1 MVFGRKSKPDAAAGG
16 AVGSS
21 GSFDPQIGID
31 PSAAS
36 STKHNNYVAPQSTT
50 TTNPSIN
57 NATTALDIV
66 DMLPHTG
73 SLRRDHHTKKK
84 KKKKSNRIGLS
95 LSHSLS
101 QTSTIDEDEEQ
112 QYQYP
117 TNTNNTNT
125 TNTNTAMSSNLYT
138 SNDAAFQLQAAL
150 SNSLSLESQ
159 RSMNSYYSEDAHA
172 GVGGNFDS
180 SPNNNNNNNRSSS
193 SRNAKNKFTLPN
205 RYRGFSTSISSLFLD
220 ESIVCGALSCCGVLL
235 SSRTEHL
242 LNERN
247 VKRGVTRRGGGYG
260 KEGAQR
266 APSKILGI
274 SWIVTI
280 VSILL
285 TYVVWGFGGGG
296 GEYDEYYDG
305 EWAYEEDDNNNGDNN
320 GGRMLDGRMKSSS
333 SSQKHSF
340 AGIMKLRDYREH
352 IFDPAFKVAS
362 RTFVTIKS
370 QFNDEEYTPGTASQQ
385 QQHRHLDYDDDY
397 YYNNNNGN
405 DTASMARMV
414 IILIFLFVLG
424 VIGRRRRMRTR
435 FTIQRARTADDHIY
449 YASLQGSG
457 GPPGLSTSFSG
468 GGGAATTAGE
478 STFHEREDKYDG
490 ACSHTICG
498 CYPVDNKE
506 ANYADFGDEVDDD
519 NDQSTV
525 GTNSTGRR
533 RKKKKKRK
541 GGDFVSRVMNMVFNC
556 CCGALCKCWCQVFS
570 ICALAQ
576 EARETRLL
584 VPPSMQRVDLITHQP
599 FHEYASD
606 VNNVRRRFMEHA
618 SRSWMQHYTALSHLS
633 RYILFG
639 YVVVTALVVLT
650 MLLHPASWFTWGDAL
665 VLIATFTQSF
675 LVLMVVF
682 GIFHRS
688 DLSFDAVV
696 KLFAVGFCICV
707 PVGVFFEGLMMN
719 GLMSI
724 FYVCYFLFSTILG
737 QNFDNWVQDNNFMF
751 WFVGELVSAYLVAAL
766 VEELCKYYGFRFVEH
781 PDLIF
786 LTGLDRSA
794 EQAKT
799 AGGVNA
805 YKFDSQLVSE
815 FSRSQE
821 SDAENITISRSRSR
835 IGSARNRLRDDEE
848 YDEPELRTVT
858 QQASAITTGMI
869 SVAVGLACAE
879 NFMYVFFLGGSRG
892 NSGAIWQ
899 ELMILLFRSIFPVHA
914 LAAAMQSINM
924 IRKFVEEPQNHLG
937 VGRIIL
943 PAVMLHGTFDAIL
956 LSITTYIES
965 KYDQFYENGG
975 NDEDGLPFNPVAVNI
990 FAWTSII
997 GLMTFSFG
1005 WYTFQN
1011 RRQMK
1016 RLALIQIGSNSNSV
1030 NETAVF
1036 T

>member
-1 MVFGRKSKPDAAAGG
+1 MAFGRKTKPDAPEGG
-16 AVGSS
+16 AALGSS
-21 GSFDPQIGID
+21 DSFDPHQMASD
-31 PSAAS
+31 YMKYSKNATTASSAAN
-36 STKHNNYVAPQSTT
+36 NNYAAPQSTAAT
-50 TTNPSIN
+50 PSSG
-57 NATTALDIV
+57 IV
-66 DMLPHTG
+66 DVLPPTG
-73 SLRRDHHTKKK
+73 SLRSNSSSSKTSKNTKK
-84 KKKKSNRIGLS
+84 SSRIGNIRSKLS
-95 LSHSLS
+95 LSQSLS
-101 QTSTIDEDEEQ
+101 QTSTIDEDAE
-112 QYQYP
+112 YNYP
-117 TNTNNTNT
+117 HHAT
-125 TNTNTAMSSNLYT
+125 TTSAASNLYT

-150 SNSLSLESQ
+150 SKSLSMESH
-159 RSMNSYYSEDAHA
+159 RSYNSSYSEDAHA
-172 GVGGNFDS
+172 GGPGLDGSIAHTIHNT
-180 SPNNNNNNNRSSS
+180 
-193 SRNAKNKFTLPN
+193 KKKFRLPN

-220 ESIVCGALSCCGVLL
+220 ESIVCGALSCCGVIL

-247 VKRGVTRRGGGYG
+247 IKRGVTRRGGGYG

-285 TYVVWGFGGGG
+285 TFVVWGFGGGG
-296 GEYDEYYDG
+296 EYEEYYDG
-305 EWAYEEDDNNNGDNN
+305 DWAYEEDNYNGNDDGNN
-320 GGRMLDGRMKSSS
+320 GGGERRVLNGIMKKA
-333 SSQKHSF
+333 SSQKHGF
-340 AGIMKLRDYREH
+340 AGIRKLRDYREH
-352 IFDPAFKVAS
+352 VFDPALRVAR
-362 RTFVTIKS
+362 RTFIAVKS
-370 QFNDEEYTPGTASQQ
+370 QFNDEEYTPGVQHEQ
-385 QQHRHLDYDDDY
+385 QQHQRHLDYDDDY
-397 YYNNNNGN
+397 YSSEQ
-405 DTASMARMV
+405 DIASLSRMV
-414 IILIFLFVLG
+414 IIILFLFVLG

-449 YASLQGSG
+449 YASLQPAGVSA
-457 GPPGLSTSFSG
+457 SFGTKSVDD
-468 GGGAATTAGE
+468 
-478 STFHEREDKYDG
+478 STFHEQEENMDG

-498 CYPVDNKE
+498 CYPVDSKE
-506 ANYADFGDEVDDD
+506 ANYADFGDEDDD
-519 NDQSTV
+519 NPNDQSTV
-525 GTNSTGRR
+525 GTGDNNSSSNVKR
-533 RKKKKKRK
+533 KKKKRK
-541 GGDFVSRVMNMVFNC
+541 GGDFVNRFMTMAFNC
-556 CCGALCKCWCQVFS
+556 CCGALCKCWCQAFS

-599 FHEYASD
+599 FHEYARD

-618 SRSWMQHYTALSHLS
+618 SRSWMQHYAALSHLS
-633 RYILFG
+633 RYILVGF
-639 YVVVTALVVLT
+639 VVVTALIVFT

-696 KLFAVGFCICV
+696 KFFAVGFCICV
-707 PVGVFFEGLMMN
+707 PVGVVFEGLLMN
-719 GLMSI
+719 GLVSI
-724 FYVCYFLFSTILG
+724 LYLCYFLFSVILG
-737 QNFDNWVQDNNFMF
+737 QTFDNWVQDNNFIF
-751 WFVGELVSAYLVAAL
+751 WFVGELVGAYFVAAL

-821 SDAENITISRSRSR
+821 ADIENISVTRSRSR
-835 IGSARNRLRDDEE
+835 IGSARSRLREDEE
-848 YDEPELRTVT
+848 YDEPELRTVR
-858 QQASAITTGMI
+858 QQAAAITTGMI

-899 ELMILLFRSIFPVHA
+899 ELMILLFRSVFPVHA

-924 IRKFVEEPQNHLG
+924 IKKFVEEPQNHIG

-943 PAVMLHGTFDAIL
+943 PAVLLHGTFDAIL
-956 LSITTYIES
+956 LSITTYIET
-965 KYDQFYENGG
+965 KYDEFYANGG
-975 NDEDGLPFNPVAVNI
+975 NDADGLPFNAVAVNI
-990 FAWTSII
+990 VAWTSIL
-997 GLMTFSFG
+997 GLMGFG
-1005 WYTFQN
+1005 FIWFMIQS
-1011 RRQMK
+1011 RRQTK
-1016 RLALIQIGSNSNSV
+1016 RLALVEIRGNPC
-1030 NETAVF
+1030 EEKPTALVF
-1036 T
+1036 S